1 MHSHFV
7 PKKEEVKEEE
17 EEEEEEVE
25 EGVKKGRKE
34 EGKAAYTH
42 LLSFSL
48 HFLRM

>member
-7 PKKEEVKEEE
+7 PKKEEVKE

>member
-7 PKKEEVKEEE
+7 PKKEEVKEA